1 MQACAWGCLLNI
13 FFKNISKFYG
23 CLKHRKK
30 PQSKTSKKWLTKW
43 HKQDP
48 KLMTMLHLEMKLR
61 RFRYRIFVGCSSRL
75 FKFSSHQHKRAMKS
89 RKCVEIDTWKK
100 NRFKNIFRFWRSKEK
115 QSLCA
120 TKRWHQEEDKR
131 RTRKNLELTICSVVG
146 VIVSRSQPAIYHLFH
161 LRQFF
166 FEIRARMTL
175 VLIMRLLSNFLIT
188 AKFFFECRESR
199 WIKLNY
205 RYQTFLC
212 KVETDWQVTIPLRFE
227 LSPRPRLISELVI
240 NFLCWNSLDW
250 LFVH

>member
-1 MQACAWGCLLNI
+1 MQAYCGARNYLFIHSFNAHLCKRVREVVCSTF

-100 NRFKNIFRFWRSKEK
+100 TASKIFFVFDARRRNSLFVQLKGGTKKKTKEERERISNW
-115 QSLCA
+115 QFARLSGWL
-120 TKRWHQEEDKR
+120 
-131 RTRKNLELTICSVVG
+131 SVG
-146 VIVSRSQPAIYHLFH
+146 LSQ
-161 LRQFF
+161 QFIIF
-166 FEIRARMTL
+166 FTWD
-175 VLIMRLLSNFLIT
+175 NF
-188 AKFFFECRESR
+188 F
-199 WIKLNY
+199 
-205 RYQTFLC
+205 
-212 KVETDWQVTIPLRFE
+212 LRFVRE
-227 LSPRPRLISELVI
+227 WHS
-240 NFLCWNSLDW
+240 CW
-250 LFVH
+250 